1 MSKKIQGKE
10 VINKL
15 FEGEIV
21 QEAQNKFLFR
31 ISNEVD
37 IQYRRPE
44 NYKWEP
50 TYAGLGVF
58 LQSEFIIYPSIE
70 KRINEILKRNY
81 LKVVEVKHNSLKVT
95 FNSIGEQDTFDIL
108 EFVGAGF
115 RVKES
120 CNHYGGGASFQYSK
134 SIINELID
142 LFVTSNFNFL
152 EWKDTI

>member
-15 FEGEIV
+15 IEGETL
-21 QEAQNKFLFR
+21 QETENRFLYKLTNDGELQYKKSNGNWEISYSIFR
-31 ISNEVD
+31 F
-37 IQYRRPE
+37 
-44 NYKWEP
+44 
-50 TYAGLGVF
+50 F
-58 LQSEFIIYPSIE
+58 LHTEFTIYPSIE
-70 KRINEILKRNY
+70 RRINEILKRNY

-108 EFVGAGF
+108 EFVDAGF

-120 CNHYGGGASFQYSK
+120 CNHYGGGASFRYSK